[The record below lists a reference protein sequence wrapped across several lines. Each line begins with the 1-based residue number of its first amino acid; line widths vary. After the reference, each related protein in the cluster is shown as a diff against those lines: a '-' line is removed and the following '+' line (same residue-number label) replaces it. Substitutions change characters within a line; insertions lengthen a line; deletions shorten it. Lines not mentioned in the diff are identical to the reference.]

1 MVATV
6 FFQFLILLLIVSALV
21 FILRYIIVNDFS
33 YIIVD
38 DSNYVISFLCQQKIK
53 RTNVMRLVI

>member
-38 DSNYVISFLCQQKIK
+38 VWNYVISFPYQKKIK